1 MDKSARKNIL
11 LGFFVLIGIILFIIG
26 IFLVGAKNEMFMK
39 TFPISAKFTNAVG
52 LKAGSNVRYN
62 GVKVGIVKSV
72 TLINDTL
79 VQVDMQIEAGKRVF
93 IHGNAIASIVS
104 DGLMGD
110 KIINL
115 TSGKSETETAE
126 VKDHEFV
133 QVQNPLNTDIV
144 LQTLNQTNE
153 NIRVITGNLKNITS
167 EIVSGNGTA
176 QSLYKD
182 TVMANN
188 LKKSFSNLDAITVQ
202 VLQVSK
208 SLQQVTNKIESG
220 NGALSE
226 IINDTVLAN
235 NLSETMDKLKQTSD
249 ELIRASGSLTKTVE
263 KANSGKGP
271 INMLLSD
278 TTLSAN
284 VQQSMINIKKASVGL
299 DENME
304 ALKHNFLTRGYFRKM
319 EKKKRKEE
327 ENK

>member
-1 MDKSARKNIL
+1 MDRTVRKNIL
-11 LGFFVLIGIILFIIG
+11 LGLFVLIGLILFIVG
-26 IFLVGAKNEMFMK
+26 IFLVGAKNEMFIK
-39 TFPISAKFTNAVG
+39 TFPISARFTNATG
-52 LKAGSNVRYN
+52 LKVGSNVRYN

-72 TLINDTL
+72 KLINDTM
-79 VQVDMQIEAGKRVF
+79 VQVDLQIEENKRGF
-93 IHGNAIASIVS
+93 IHNTAIASIVS

-110 KIINL
+110 KLVNII
-115 TSGKSETETAE
+115 SGKTEGVPLKNNE
-126 VKDHEFV
+126 YVM
-133 QVQNPLNTDIV
+133 VQNPLKTDEM
-144 LQTLNQTNE
+144 LQTLNKTND
-153 NIRVITGNLKNITS
+153 NIRVITDNLKSLTTD
-167 EIVSGNGTA
+167 IVSGNGAA

-188 LKKSFSNLDAITVQ
+188 LKKSFSNLDAITNQ

-208 SLQQVTNKIESG
+208 SLQQVTNKIQNG

-226 IINDTVLAN
+226 IINDTVLAQ
-235 NLSETMDKLKQTSD
+235 NLSQTMDKLKQISD
-249 ELIRASGSLTKTVE
+249 ELIKASGSLTKTVE

-327 ENK
+327 EEK

>member
-1 MDKSARKNIL
+1 MDKTLRKNIF
-11 LGFFVLIGIILFIIG
+11 LGLFVLIGIILFIIG
-26 IFLVGAKNEMFMK
+26 IFLIGAKNEMFMK
-39 TFPISAKFTNAVG
+39 TFPISATFANATG
-52 LKAGSNVRYN
+52 LKVGSNVRYN
-62 GVKVGIVKSV
+62 GVKVGIVKMV
-72 TLINDTL
+72 KLVNDTI
-79 VQVDMQIEAGKRVF
+79 VQVDLQIEESKRGF
-93 IHGNAIASIVS
+93 IRNTAIASIVS

-110 KIINL
+110 KIIDIK
-115 TSGKSETETAE
+115 SGKTEGE
-126 VKDHEFV
+126 PLKNNDFV
-133 QVQNPLNTDIV
+133 QVQNPLMTDEM
-144 LQTLNQTNE
+144 LQTLSKTNA
-153 NIRVITGNLKNITS
+153 NIKVITDNLKSLTS

-188 LKKSFSNLDAITVQ
+188 LRKSFSNLDAITSQ
-202 VLQVSK
+202 VLDVSK
-208 SLQQVTNKIESG
+208 SLKQVTNKIQNG

-249 ELIRASGSLTKTVE
+249 ELIKASGSLTKTVE

-284 VQQSMINIKKASVGL
+284 VQQSMLNIKKASVGL

-319 EKKKRKEE
+319 EKKKRKED